1 MSWMIVAQHLP
12 LKAKRIEDIPRDFKP
27 NPIGTR
33 AEIAATVKAIVP
45 TVIFAEDLVEA
56 EFDGPGYSVEL
67 SLGEREPSLGVTFFV
82 WGTNPA
88 VVDVIAD
95 IIDGLGLR
103 ALHTGEGDAF
113 FDRRTA
119 RLAFESWCKYRNQI
133 ADNDS
138 ITN

>member
-33 AEIAATVKAIVP
+33 AEIAAKVKAIVP

-82 WGTNPA
+82 GHESCCS
-88 VVDVIAD
+88 
-95 IIDGLGLR
+95 R
-103 ALHTGEGDAF
+103 CY
-113 FDRRTA
+113 RRHNRWPRVT
-119 RLAFESWCKYRNQI
+119 RTPYR
-133 ADNDS
+133 
-138 ITN
+138 